1 MKKNTN
7 DELVFIPLGGSGEI
21 GMNLNVYGYGP
32 ETNRE
37 YLIVDVGVTFGDLS
51 TPGVDVIVPDPE
63 FLDGENIR
71 GIVLTHAH
79 EDHIGALGWLWTR
92 IKAPIYATPFTAFLI
107 REKLREA
114 GVLDQ
119 VKIVEVPLSGT
130 IDLGPFQVTMITMTH
145 SIAEPNALAIKTPL
159 GTVFHTGDWKL
170 DPTPVIGK
178 PTDIAAI
185 TKLGDEGLLAMVCDS
200 TNVFVE
206 GQAGSETDAQAGLI
220 ELIGSLKNGRI
231 AVGCFASNVAR
242 MVSVMKA
249 AQLAG
254 RRVALAGRSMHKI
267 TAAAKHVG
275 LFGDSQRILSEEE
288 ARVWPADEILYLCTG
303 SQGEDRAALSRAS
316 QGTHPVIKLGLGD
329 HCIFSSRVIPGNEL
343 SIAALQDR
351 LADRGVRLYTEKDH
365 PDVHVSGHPCR
376 AEMKQMYAWARPRIS
391 VPTHGMRRH
400 LAEHANMAK
409 DLGVPET
416 VTPRNGD
423 MVRLAPGPAAIIDEV
438 PHGRLYVDGGRLV
451 TEQGE
456 ALHERRHASTN
467 GVLIVT
473 FAMDKRGKIVSD
485 IDVRSIGLPGDAEKP
500 LGDSLDDLAERV
512 EVAVG
517 KLKGA
522 ALEDEMV
529 IEQAVSRA
537 LKKAS
542 QQIWDRRPIVETVIL
557 RL

>member
-1 MKKNTN
+1 MKKNSN
-7 DELVFIPLGGSGEI
+7 DELVFVPLGGSGEI

-32 ETNRE
+32 EANRDW
-37 YLIVDVGVTFGDLS
+37 LIVDVGVTFGDLS
-51 TPGVDVIVPDPE
+51 TPGVDVIVPDPA
-63 FLDGENIR
+63 FLDGEKIR
-71 GIVLTHAH
+71 GIVLTHGH
-79 EDHIGALGWLWTR
+79 EDHIGALGWLWHR

-114 GVLDQ
+114 GILNE
-119 VKIVEVPLSGT
+119 VKIIEVPLGGT

-145 SIAEPNALAIKTPL
+145 SIAEPNSLAIKTPL

-170 DPTPVIGK
+170 DPSPVIGQ

-185 TKLGDEGLLAMVCDS
+185 KKLGDDGLLAMVCDS

-206 GQAGSETDAQAGLI
+206 GQAGSELDAQAGLI
-220 ELIGSLKNGRI
+220 ELIGSLKKGRI

-242 MVSVMKA
+242 MVSVIKA

-254 RRVALAGRSMHKI
+254 RRVALAGRSMHRI
-267 TAAAKHVG
+267 TAAARHVG
-275 LFGDSQRILSEEE
+275 LFNDSQRILTEEE

-303 SQGEDRAALSRAS
+303 SQGEDRAALSRAA
-316 QGTHPVIKLGLGD
+316 QGTHPMIKLGLGD

-343 SIAALQDR
+343 AIAALQDK

-365 PDVHVSGHPCR
+365 PHVHVSGHPCR
-376 AEMKQMYAWARPRIS
+376 DEMKQMYAWARPRIS

-409 DLGVPET
+409 DLGVAEQ

-423 MVRLAPGPAAIIDEV
+423 MVRLAPGLAAIIDEV
-438 PHGRLYVDGGRLV
+438 PSGRLYVDGGRLV

-485 IDVRSIGLPGDAEKP
+485 IDVRAIGLPGDAESP
-500 LGDSLDDLAERV
+500 LGDALDDLAERA
-512 EVAVG
+512 EQAVM
-517 KLKGA
+517 KLKGP

-557 RL
+557 RM

>member
-92 IKAPIYATPFTAFLI
+92 MKAPLYATPFTAFLI

-114 GVLDQ
+114 GILNQ
-119 VKIVEVPLSGT
+119 VKIHEVPLGGT
-130 IDLGPFQVTMITMTH
+130 IDLGKFQVTMITMTH

-170 DPTPVIGK
+170 DPTPVIGQ

-206 GQAGSETDAQAGLI
+206 GQAGSELDAQAGLI
-220 ELIGSLKNGRI
+220 ELIGSLKKGRI

-249 AQLAG
+249 AQLSG

-275 LFGDSQRILSEEE
+275 LFGESQRILSEEE

-365 PDVHVSGHPCR
+365 PHVHVSGHPCR
-376 AEMKQMYAWARPRIS
+376 DEMKQMYAWARPKIA

-409 DLGVPET
+409 DLGVAET

-456 ALHERRHASTN
+456 AMHERRHASNN
-467 GVLIVT
+467 GVLIVS

-485 IDVRSIGLPGDAEKP
+485 IDVRSIGLPGDAERP
-500 LGDSLDDLAERV
+500 LGDALDDLAERV

-517 KLKGA
+517 KLKGP

>member
-1 MKKNTN
+1 MKKNSN
-7 DELVFIPLGGSGEI
+7 DELVFVPLGGSGEI
-21 GMNLNVYGYGP
+21 GMNLNCYGYGP
-32 ETNRE
+32 ESNRQW
-37 YLIVDVGVTFGDLS
+37 LIVDVGVTFGDLS
-51 TPGVDVIVPDPE
+51 TPGVDVIVPDPA

-79 EDHIGALGWLWTR
+79 EDHIGALGWLWHR

-114 GVLDQ
+114 GILNE
-119 VKIVEVPLSGT
+119 VKIIEVPLSGT

-145 SIAEPNALAIKTPL
+145 SIAEPNSLAIKTPL

-170 DPTPVIGK
+170 DPSPVIGQ

-185 TKLGDEGLLAMVCDS
+185 TRLGDEGLLAMVCDS

-206 GQAGSETDAQAGLI
+206 GQAGSELDAQAGLI
-220 ELIGSLKNGRI
+220 ELIGSLKTGRI

-242 MVSVMKA
+242 MVSVIKA

-254 RRVALAGRSMHKI
+254 RRVALAGRSMHRI
-267 TAAAKHVG
+267 TAAARHVG
-275 LFGDSQRILSEEE
+275 LFNDSQRILTEEE
-288 ARVWPADEILYLCTG
+288 ARIWPADEILYLCTG
-303 SQGEDRAALSRAS
+303 SQGEDRAALSRAA
-316 QGTHPVIKLGLGD
+316 QGTHPFIKLGLGD

-343 SIAALQDR
+343 SIAALQDK

-365 PDVHVSGHPCR
+365 PHVHVSGHPCR
-376 AEMKQMYAWARPRIS
+376 DEMKQMYAWARPRIA

-400 LAEHANMAK
+400 LAEHANMAR
-409 DLGVPET
+409 DLGVAET

-423 MVRLAPGPAAIIDEV
+423 MVRLAPGLAAIIDEV
-438 PHGRLYVDGGRLV
+438 PSGRLYVDGGRLV

-467 GVLIVT
+467 GVLIVS

-485 IDVRSIGLPGDAEKP
+485 IDVRAIGLPGDDASP
-500 LGDSLDDLAERV
+500 LGDALDDLAERA
-512 EVAVG
+512 EQAVM

-542 QQIWDRRPIVETVIL
+542 QQIWDRRPIVETIIL
-557 RL
+557 RM